1 MNQLLTDEWLGK
13 TASTCGSGAV
23 RAERQSS
30 TSDSGVR
37 EMKMNLLSTSDASL
51 RCLKPS
57 CRKLA
62 SPPPVACRWTC
73 RTSASTRRLRS
84 TAVAGSSTPRSCS
97 RCDDMKRDETAG
109 VRPPPR
115 SSCSG
120 ASGGAAKWASGT
132 KDHSSSCA
140 CASPRGVLR
149 SSYRHTHS
157 RSHARIASW
166 CCGSRYAATAPDK
179 LAFDT
184 STARLSIA
192 HRTTGGSAPS
202 AAPSAA
208 PSGAHSAIDASIS
221 VASSSRAAARA
232 ADSPRTRSIARGV
245 RHTGGSRQTTLEPGK
260 RFM

>member
-1 MNQLLTDEWLGK
+1 
-13 TASTCGSGAV
+13 
-23 RAERQSS
+23 
-30 TSDSGVR
+30 
-37 EMKMNLLSTSDASL
+37 MKMNLLSTSDASL

-62 SPPPVACRWTC
+62 SPPPVAWRWIW
-73 RTSASTRRLRS
+73 RTSAATRRLRS

-97 RCDDMKRDETAG
+97 RYDDMKREETVG

-120 ASGGAAKWASGT
+120 ASGGTAKLASGT
-132 KDHSSSCA
+132 KDHSSCA
-140 CASPRGVLR
+140 CASPCGSLR
-149 SSYRHTHS
+149 NSYRHTHS

-202 AAPSAA
+202 TEPSAA
-208 PSGAHSAIDASIS
+208 PSGAHSAIDASMS
-221 VASSSRAAARA
+221 VSSSSLAAARA
-232 ADSPRTRSIARGV
+232 ADSPCTRSIARGV
-245 RHTGGSRQTTLEPGK
+245 RHTAGSTQTTLTPGN
-260 RFM
+260 RFIKYSSAVITGTTAR